1 MKDIS
6 DTIVGVLPPW
16 YTLAN
21 KIKYTYGLSDLV
33 QVNDLIGICNQYVL
47 VINVF
52 NNLVAQSL
60 RQILPETVVMG
71 NIIVNIVIFNNDG
84 MIMITNKEE
93 YTPETLGAL
102 FNIALT
108 GNPLFKNV
116 VITKGLITDNISPLV
131 GDVVVVIDKEV
142 VQFYNDDISD
152 LCSNFNEVA
161 SKVFAEITNPEYECD
176 LKVGFSTYD
185 PNCKLQNE
193 CN

>member
-6 DTIVGVLPPW
+6 NNLVGITPPW

-33 QVNDLIGICNQYVL
+33 QVNDLIDICNQYVL

-52 NNLVAQSL
+52 DNLVAQSL
-60 RQILPETVVMG
+60 RQVLPETVVMG
-71 NIIVNIVIFNNDG
+71 NIIINIVIFNNNG
-84 MIMITNKEE
+84 AEMTISNEE
-93 YTPETLGAL
+93 YTPETLSGL
-102 FNIALT
+102 FNTALT

-116 VITKGLITDNISPLV
+116 VITDGLLTDAISDLV
-131 GDVVVVIDKEV
+131 GDVVVVIDKAV
-142 VQFYNDDISD
+142 VQFYNDDISE

-161 SKVFAEITNPEYECD
+161 SKVFAAITTENYEGD

-185 PNCKLQNE
+185 PDCQLQN
-193 CN
+193 